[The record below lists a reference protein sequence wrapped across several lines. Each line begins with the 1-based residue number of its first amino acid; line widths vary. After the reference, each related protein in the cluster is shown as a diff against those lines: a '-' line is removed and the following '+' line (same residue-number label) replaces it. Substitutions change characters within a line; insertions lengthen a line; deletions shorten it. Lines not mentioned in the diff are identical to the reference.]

1 MKPIQTEYSV
11 QSLIDDPADKL
22 EMTKITFHKQK
33 RLSCVSAGVMLQ
45 GQTQITLSCIQ
56 LHKKAERIAA
66 VLSEKAKLNSGQ
78 HVALLF
84 PPGLDLIAAFYGCL
98 YAGK

>member
-1 MKPIQTEYSV
+1 ML
-11 QSLIDDPADKL
+11 QSPAQV
-22 EMTKITFHKQK
+22 T
-33 RLSCVSAGVMLQ
+33 LSCV
-45 GQTQITLSCIQ
+45 Q

-66 VLSEKAKLNSGQ
+66 VLVEKARLNSGQ

-98 YAGK
+98 YAGE